1 VGECVFDQGGYFI
14 INGSEKVTTHTIEA
28 NRTEGNGLEEKS
40 EDEKR
45 EEYSLVMFCL
55 YVLYT
60 IE

>member
-1 VGECVFDQGGYFI
+1 VFDQGGYFI

-28 NRTEGNGLEEKS
+28 NRTEGNRIGKS
-40 EDEKR
+40 EDEMR
-45 EEYSLVMFCL
+45 EEYSLVLFCL